1 MSGHSK
7 WASIK
12 HDKSKND
19 AKRGQLFTKLIR
31 EIMVA
36 ARTGGGDPEK
46 NPRLRAA
53 IAAAKNANMPREN
66 IERAIKKGTG
76 EIPGTTYEEVRYE
89 GYGPSGVAI
98 IVEALTDNKNRT
110 VAELRHIFSRFS
122 GNLGETGCVGWMFDW
137 KGVITIARENYPDE
151 DYILQVALDAGAEDV
166 KTEESIYQIITAQT
180 EIDKVRTKLDE
191 AGIKYES
198 AQIQAIPQTT
208 VKVEG
213 KKAETLLKLLEALDD
228 HDDVKNVYSNF
239 EMDDALLE
247 TLKSQ

>member
-12 HDKSKND
+12 HEKSKND
-19 AKRGQLFTKLIR
+19 AKRGQLFTKIIR
-31 EIMVA
+31 EITVA
-36 ARTGGGDPEK
+36 AKMGGGDPEK

-53 IAAAKNANMPREN
+53 ISAAKNANMPREN

-98 IVEALTDNKNRT
+98 IVETLTDNKNRT
-110 VAELRHIFSRFS
+110 VAELRHIFSRFN

-137 KGVITIARENYPDE
+137 KGVITIPRENYPDE
-151 DYILQVALDAGAEDV
+151 DYILQVALDAGADDV
-166 KTEESIYQIITAQT
+166 KVEENIYQVITSQSDL
-180 EIDKVRTKLDE
+180 EHVRARFDE

-198 AQIQAIPQTT
+198 AQVQAMPQST

-247 TLKSQ
+247 TLKNQ